1 MAIDSVSLS
10 MGYSV
15 SSTSVSVKKQSSVSE
30 DKGSAATEV
39 VAKSDVFV
47 KSETQ
52 TASVTYNKKLTSKQ
66 LEGIKNEQAES
77 LKSLVQQMLGKQ
89 AEKSGAAGIESIIG
103 TKQTEETAADDFY
116 NDPEWGVDAVATRL
130 MDMAVALS
138 GGDTSK
144 IAELRDA
151 VERGFKAA
159 GAEFGKELP
168 GVCQSTYTET
178 MKRFDYWEENGS
190 MEGYKME
197 G

>member
-1 MAIDSVSLS
+1 MAVDSVSLS

-39 VAKSDVFV
+39 AAKSDVFV

-52 TASVTYNKKLTSKQ
+52 TASVTYSKKLTSKQ

-89 AEKSGAAGIESIIG
+89 AGKSGAGGIESIIG
-103 TKQTEETAADDFY
+103 TKQTEETATDDFY

-159 GAEFGKELP
+159 GVEFGKELP